1 MIGGFM
7 KRVISKLG
15 LLATA
20 AVIAPFALS
29 APAEAMTVVSCGAT
43 LTTNSV
49 LTHNLTCPGAG
60 VTLAPNVT
68 LNLQGHT
75 LRGSGS
81 AVGVTAAATG
91 TDVIKNGR
99 LTHWGA
105 GIVGQ
110 FRDPEEPPGP
120 TTGKVVV
127 SHMQIDHNGSGVDA
141 SSAEIGATP
150 ASAFQISDSRFSD
163 NLTAVGGLTAIVSV
177 ARSSIHDNQRGI
189 DLDSSSLTATKLKLS
204 RNEIAVICVEAS
216 CSLTNSV
223 LRDNQ
228 TGVRPGFIGSFTLSG
243 SLITGS
249 DVAYD
254 GSGFFLT
261 HTVTRNAFLH
271 NTTGV
276 SITLG
281 GQGTVGNNVFVAN
294 GTAVTASDASTD
306 TPLTLTRNVLVH
318 NGDAITIDD
327 ATGVSVGHNLATHN
341 TGWGIRVPNATDLG
355 GNHANHNGN
364 SPQCVGVV
372 C

>member
-1 MIGGFM
+1 MIGRFM
-7 KRVISKLG
+7 KRVISKLS
-15 LLATA
+15 LLVTAAALVPFVAATQAEATA
-20 AVIAPFALS
+20 V
-29 APAEAMTVVSCGAT
+29 TCGAT

-68 LNLQGHT
+68 LNLHGHT

-99 LTHWGA
+99 LTNWGA
-105 GIVGQ
+105 AIVGQ
-110 FRDPEEPPGP
+110 FRDPEDPPGP

-127 SHMQIDHNGSGVDA
+127 SHMQIDHNASGVDA
-141 SSAEIGATP
+141 SSADIGATP
-150 ASAFQISDSRFSD
+150 ASAFQVTDSKFSN
-163 NLTAVGGLTAIVSV
+163 NLTAIGGLTAIVSV

-189 DLDSSSLTATKLKLS
+189 DLDSSSLTATRLQLY

-223 LRDNQ
+223 LRNNQ
-228 TGVRPGFIGSFTLSG
+228 TGVQPGFIGSFTLSG

-249 DVAYD
+249 DVAYN

-261 HTVTRNAFLH
+261 HTVTRNVFLR
-271 NTTGV
+271 NTTAV
-276 SITLG
+276 SISQG
-281 GQGTVGNNVFVAN
+281 GQGTVGRNVFVAN
-294 GTAVTASDASTD
+294 GAALTVADASAD

-327 ATGVSVGHNLATHN
+327 ATGISVGHNLATHN
-341 TGWGIRVPNATDLG
+341 SGWGIRVPNATDLG
-355 GNHANHNGN
+355 GNHAHHNGN